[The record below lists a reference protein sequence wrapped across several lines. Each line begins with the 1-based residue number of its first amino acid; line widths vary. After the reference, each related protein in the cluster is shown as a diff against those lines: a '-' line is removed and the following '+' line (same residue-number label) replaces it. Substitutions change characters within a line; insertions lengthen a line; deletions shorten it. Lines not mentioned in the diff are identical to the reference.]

1 MQPDAARHYWTPQIS
16 ASWSPVVIAGERL
29 HMRHIASFFACVCT
43 VVALLSPT
51 ARAACPEGEDLDI
64 QLRDKEVQRQLI
76 LSGFLAAEIGR
87 ANEKMLRT
95 SIADFRAANSLPGTD
110 EAILTEAECDTL
122 KHNNNAVYAFI
133 GFKQVINP
141 VNQLKM
147 TFPAGLLP
155 PEAKPSTE
163 TWQEYE
169 NPKVS
174 RVGIDVFRVSGR
186 ESSTNSFS
194 RGYQSYG
201 ALTLTYLHNSGSEV
215 IAEGAGNRWGS
226 RYFFHNMNFEYQ
238 GGQRGIYIRFDMRPP
253 EGFVPPPEILPAA
266 RLEKI
271 KKQIAKLYT
280 AGINGAPIPSEN
292 EIAWS
297 LIARAVFNIVASD
310 FYDQNGWREL
320 TTKNCVFGSQRR
332 ARRGGVRIVFAT
344 TRGVANKDG
353 DMSTM
358 FGNTA
363 SDRITFGCVQVNPR
377 FSVARD
383 TTYRGAWRGGAR
395 AANSRIRLLS
405 EPIDRSTENY
415 VRIIDTAAAEDA
427 THALLVIHGYNNSF
441 LEAVQAAARIAG
453 GADYKGRVYMF
464 SWPSVSRSLRY
475 LQDVDNAEEAE
486 GSLQAFLAAMLRD
499 NNIRTLD
506 IVAHSM
512 GSQQLMRVLGSIRTI
527 LDGRRHEEGTLRL
540 GQVVFA
546 APDVSAAVFNTKIL
560 TWAKLAQRVTI
571 YTSGGDWVLWLS
583 SLLRGLNDR
592 AGGHTPWGEPLSVN
606 ASNVYVVDK
615 TPPEY
620 DFWKFFTYTHADY
633 VDDKVILNDIQTV
646 ITGLPAGDPSH
657 RDPHGKRFKALPY
670 KGVHGKRYWATL
682 PEGPMAEAKE
692 AVQEGLKPAPP
703 AASPAPAA
711 PPTAQQPAV
720 PPTATG
726 TTR

>member
-1 MQPDAARHYWTPQIS
+1 
-16 ASWSPVVIAGERL
+16 
-29 HMRHIASFFACVCT
+29 MRHFAALFAFLCA
-43 VVALLSPT
+43 VACLAATSS
-51 ARAACPEGEDLDI
+51 AQAACPASDDLDI

-87 ANEKMLRT
+87 SNERMLR
-95 SIADFRAANSLPGTD
+95 AAVLDFRAANNLPGID
-110 EAILTEAECDTL
+110 QDVLTEAECDTL

-133 GFKQVINP
+133 GFKQVVNP

-155 PEAKPSTE
+155 AEAKPSTE
-163 TWQEYE
+163 SWQEYE
-169 NPKVS
+169 NPQVS

-194 RGYQSYG
+194 RGYQSYN
-201 ALTLTYLHNSGSEV
+201 ALSLNYVHNSGSEL
-215 IAEGAGNRWGS
+215 IAEGAGSRWGS
-226 RYFFHNMNFEYQ
+226 RYYFHNMTFEYQ
-238 GGQRGIYIRFDMRPP
+238 GGQRGIYIRFDMKPP

-271 KKQIAKLYT
+271 KKQIAKLYS
-280 AGINGAPIPSEN
+280 AGATGAAAPSET
-292 EIAWS
+292 EVAWS

-320 TTKNCVFGSQRR
+320 TTKNCVFGSGRR

-344 TRGVANKDG
+344 TRAIANKDG

-363 SDRITFGCVQVNPR
+363 SDKITFGCVLVNPR
-377 FSVARD
+377 IRAARD
-383 TTYRGAWRGGAR
+383 ATYRGAWRGGAK
-395 AANSRIRLLS
+395 AANARIKLIS
-405 EPIDRSTENY
+405 DPIDRSTENY
-415 VRIIDTAAAEDA
+415 VRIVDTAAAEDA

-441 LEAVQAAARIAG
+441 VEATQAVARIAG

-464 SWPSVSRSLRY
+464 SWPSVSQSLRY

-512 GSQQLMRVLGSIRTI
+512 GSQQLMRVMGSIRSI
-527 LDGRRHEEGTLRL
+527 LDGRRQEEGSLHL

-560 TWAKLAQRVTI
+560 QWAKLAQRVTI

-583 SLLRGLNDR
+583 SFLRGLNDR
-592 AGGHTPWGEPLSVN
+592 AGGHTPWGEPLYVN
-606 ASNVYVVDK
+606 ASNVYVIDK
-615 TPPEY
+615 SPPEY
-620 DFWKFFTYTHADY
+620 DFWKYFTYTHADY

-646 ITGLPAGDPSH
+646 ITGKPKGDPSQ
-657 RDPHGKRFKALPY
+657 RDSDGKVFKVMPY
-670 KGVHGKRYWATL
+670 RGIANKTYWATL
-682 PEGPMAEAKE
+682 PEGPLADAKE
-692 AVQEGLKPAPP
+692 AVREGLKPAAPP
-703 AASPAPAA
+703 SSTT
-711 PPTAQQPAV
+711 PTAQQPA
-720 PPTATG
+720 PQPATG
-726 TTR
+726 ATGATR

>member
-1 MQPDAARHYWTPQIS
+1 MRFIAARLVFICATFCLAMNS
-16 ASWSPVVIAGERL
+16 AQ
-29 HMRHIASFFACVCT
+29 
-43 VVALLSPT
+43 
-51 ARAACPEGEDLDI
+51 AACPAGDDLDI
-64 QLRDKEVQRQLI
+64 QLRDKELQRQLI

-87 ANEKMLRT
+87 ANERLLRAAV
-95 SIADFRAANSLPGTD
+95 IDFRAANALPGAD
-110 EAILTEAECDTL
+110 QALLTEAECDTL
-122 KHNNNAVYAFI
+122 KRNNNAVYAFI
-133 GFKQVINP
+133 GFKQVDNP
-141 VNQLKM
+141 VNKLRM

-155 PEAKPSTE
+155 PEAKPSDQS
-163 TWQEYE
+163 WQEYE
-169 NPKVS
+169 NPQVS

-186 ESSTNSFS
+186 ESSTNSFA

-226 RYFFHNMNFEYQ
+226 RYYFHNMNFEYQ
-238 GGQRGIYIRFDMRPP
+238 GGQRGIYIRFDMKPP

-271 KKQIAKLYT
+271 KKQITKLYT
-280 AGINGAPIPSEN
+280 AGINGAPAPTEA

-310 FYDQNGWREL
+310 FYDQNGWQEL
-320 TTKNCVFGSQRR
+320 TTKSCVFGTQRR

-344 TRGVANKDG
+344 TRAIANKDG

-358 FGNTA
+358 FANSP
-363 SDRITFGCVQVNPR
+363 SDKIAFGCVQVNPR
-377 FSVARD
+377 FSMQRGD
-383 TTYRGAWRGGAR
+383 QSYRGAWRGGAR
-395 AANSRIRLLS
+395 AANARIKLLS
-405 EPIDRSTENY
+405 DPIDRSAENY
-415 VRIIDTAAAEDA
+415 VRIVDTSAAEDA
-427 THALLVIHGYNNSF
+427 THALLVIHGYNNTF
-441 LEAVQAAARIAG
+441 NEALQAAARIAG

-464 SWPSVSRSLRY
+464 SWPSVRSSLRY

-512 GSQQLMRVLGSIRTI
+512 GSQQLMRVMGSIRSI
-527 LDGRRHEEGTLRL
+527 LDGRRHEEGSLRL

-560 TWAKLAQRVTI
+560 QWAKLAQRVTI

-583 SLLRGLNDR
+583 SFLRGLNDR
-592 AGGHTPWGEPLSVN
+592 AGGHTPWSEPLYVN
-606 ASNVYVVDK
+606 AGNVYVVDK

-620 DFWKFFTYTHADY
+620 DYWKFFKYTHADY

-646 ITGLPAGDPSH
+646 ITGKPAGDPSK
-657 RDPHGKRFKALPY
+657 RDPEGKVFKTLPY
-670 KGVHGKRYWATL
+670 KGIQGRTYWATL
-682 PEGPMAEAKE
+682 PEGPMADAKE
-692 AVQEGLKPAPP
+692 AVKEALKPGAP
-703 AASPAPAA
+703 AATPAPAA
-711 PPTAQQPAV
+711 AQPTAQQPAS
-720 PPTATG
+720 PPAATG
-726 TTR
+726 TTP